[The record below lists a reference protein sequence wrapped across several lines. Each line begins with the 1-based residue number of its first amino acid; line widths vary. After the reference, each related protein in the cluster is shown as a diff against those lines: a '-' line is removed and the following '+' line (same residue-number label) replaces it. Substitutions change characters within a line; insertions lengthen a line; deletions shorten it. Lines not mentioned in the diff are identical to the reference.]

1 MYYLVRSISRV
12 YLSSADE
19 PIGGKSWRREGEEP
33 RLMSWRRTTTHE
45 DSNLVSRPGQNQGQ
59 GGPGGQGP
67 PLPARKTSAAGDNSG
82 APNRPPKPRSN
93 NNTDDEECRKD
104 KDSNNS
110 DSSIWYEYG
119 CV

>member
-1 MYYLVRSISRV
+1 M
-12 YLSSADE
+12 SSADE
-19 PIGGKSWRREGEEP
+19 PIGGKSWRRDGEEP
-33 RLMSWRRTTTHE
+33 RLMSWRRTHE
-45 DSNLVSRPGQNQGQ
+45 DGGGLVSRPGPGQ
-59 GGPGGQGP
+59 AQGP
-67 PLPARKTSAAGDNSG
+67 PLPARKPSAAGDN

>member
-1 MYYLVRSISRV
+1 M
-12 YLSSADE
+12 YLSSGEE

-33 RLMSWRRTTTHE
+33 RLMSWRKTQE
-45 DSNLVSRPGQNQGQ
+45 ESVLPQNRP
-59 GGPGGQGP
+59 PI
-67 PLPARKTSAAGDNSG
+67 PARKPSAAGDGGGGGGGGG
-82 APNRPPKPRSN
+82 APHRPPKPNRSD
-93 NNTDDEECRKD
+93 NNTDDEDCRKD

>member
-1 MYYLVRSISRV
+1 M
-12 YLSSADE
+12 YLSSGED

-33 RLMSWRRTTTHE
+33 RLMSWRKTQE
-45 DSNLVSRPGQNQGQ
+45 EPQLAQGR
-59 GGPGGQGP
+59 P
-67 PLPARKTSAAGDNSG
+67 PLPARKPSAAGDSG
-82 APNRPPKPRSN
+82 QGPHRPPKPNRSN
-93 NNTDDEECRKD
+93 NNTDDEDCRKD

>member
-1 MYYLVRSISRV
+1 MPPTGVVRCRSISRV
-12 YLSSADE
+12 YLSSGEE

-33 RLMSWRRTTTHE
+33 RLMSWRKTQE
-45 DSNLVSRPGQNQGQ
+45 DSALPQSHRP
-59 GGPGGQGP
+59 PI
-67 PLPARKTSAAGDNSG
+67 PARKPSAAGDG
-82 APNRPPKPRSN
+82 APNRPPKPNRSN
-93 NNTDDEECRKD
+93 NNTDDEDCRKD

>member
-1 MYYLVRSISRV
+1 
-12 YLSSADE
+12 
-19 PIGGKSWRREGEEP
+19 
-33 RLMSWRRTTTHE
+33 MSWRRTHDE
-45 DSNLVSRPGQNQGQ
+45 SLGSSRPQS
-59 GGPGGQGP
+59 QGP
-67 PLPARKTSAAGDNSG
+67 PLPARKPSAAGDNNT

-93 NNTDDEECRKD
+93 NNTDDEENRKD